1 VSARR
6 KTIDPARRGEHA
18 GEASTLHPVFPLAK
32 RARTPH
38 YATKIARGRAVEKKA
53 EAPRDYE
60 ELIRVIHDR
69 HGEMSK
75 SYQKIALYLTQNPN
89 DVAVRSVNAIGE
101 SCGVHPSSFVRF
113 AQALGYEG
121 FKELQAL
128 FQKRLS
134 TAAPGFEARVK
145 ALETELG
152 ERTDR
157 SAFGFMH
164 DLIVRDIASLKEML
178 TGIEP
183 GDLLKAVALL
193 EKADVVYLIG
203 QLRSAPVVELLR
215 YILTMLGKR
224 CVLLD
229 PGGGLATHMARAMRK
244 KDVLFAVSFRFYA
257 NEVVNVVEEA
267 AERGVPIIAISDSTL
282 SPFARRAR
290 VLFAVPEHEY
300 TFSRSLAAPMCLA
313 QALTVALAARL
324 QNDVETPRIPT
335 VTGQ

>member
-1 VSARR
+1 MS
-6 KTIDPARRGEHA
+6 
-18 GEASTLHPVFPLAK
+18 
-32 RARTPH
+32 
-38 YATKIARGRAVEKKA
+38 KKA
-53 EAPRDYE
+53 EAPKDYE
-60 ELIRVIHDR
+60 DLIRVIHDR
-69 HGEMSK
+69 YDGMSK

-89 DVAVRSVNAIGE
+89 DVAVRSVNSIGE
-101 SCGVHPSSFVRF
+101 SSGVHASSFVRF

-121 FKELQAL
+121 FKDLQGL

-145 ALETELG
+145 ALEKELG

-157 SAFGFMH
+157 SEMGFMH
-164 DLIVRDIASLKEML
+164 DLVVRDIASLKQML
-178 TGIEP
+178 TDIQP
-183 GDLLKAVALL
+183 GDLAKAVSLL

-244 KDVLFAVSFRFYA
+244 TDLLFAVSFRFYA
-257 NEVVNVVEEA
+257 NEVVNVVEEVA
-267 AERGVPIIAISDSTL
+267 GRGIPIVAISDSTL
-282 SPFARRAR
+282 SPLAKSAR

-324 QNDVETPRIPT
+324 QNNAVNPRIPT
-335 VTGQ
+335 VTER

>member
-1 VSARR
+1 MDE
-6 KTIDPARRGEHA
+6 TI
-18 GEASTLHPVFPLAK
+18 
-32 RARTPH
+32 
-38 YATKIARGRAVEKKA
+38 KA
-53 EAPRDYE
+53 PEDYE
-60 ELIRVIHDR
+60 GLIRAIHDR
-69 HGEMSK
+69 YDGMSK

-89 DVAVRSVNAIGE
+89 DVAVRSVNSIGE
-101 SCGVHPSSFVRF
+101 TSGVHASSFVRF
-113 AQALGYEG
+113 AQSLGYEG
-121 FKELQAL
+121 FKDLQRL

-145 ALETELG
+145 ALEKELG

-157 SAFGFMH
+157 SEMGLMH
-164 DLIVRDIASLKEML
+164 DLVVRDIASLQGML
-178 TGIEP
+178 SDIQP
-183 GDLLKAVALL
+183 QDLAQAVGLL
-193 EKADVVYLIG
+193 EKADVIYLLG

-244 KDVLFAVSFRFYA
+244 TDLLFAVSFRFYA
-257 NEVVNVVEEA
+257 NEVVNVVEQA
-267 AERGVPIIAISDSTL
+267 AGRGIPIVAISDSTL
-282 SPFARRAR
+282 SPLAKSAS

-324 QNDVETPRIPT
+324 QNNAVNPRIPT
-335 VTGQ
+335 VTEQ